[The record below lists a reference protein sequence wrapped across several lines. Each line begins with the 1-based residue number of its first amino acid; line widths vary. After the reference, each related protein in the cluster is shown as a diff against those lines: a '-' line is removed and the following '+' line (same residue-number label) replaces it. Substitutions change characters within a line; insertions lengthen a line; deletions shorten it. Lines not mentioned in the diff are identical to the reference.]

1 MNFDR
6 LRRQA
11 QQIYTKRGG
20 SAAAKADGQ
29 ELKDIAGGRG
39 SLADK
44 AQAAAQALK
53 DPGAP
58 GEGAPGEGA
67 PGEGAPG
74 DPASPPPPPAPPS
87 AGAR

>member
-1 MNFDR
+1 MNFDK

-29 ELKDIAGGRG
+29 ELKDIAAGKG

-44 AQAAAQALK
+44 AKAAAQALK
-53 DPGAP
+53 DPGARD
-58 GEGAPGEGA
+58 EAAPR
-67 PGEGAPG
+67 
-74 DPASPPPPPAPPS
+74 DPASPPPPPG
-87 AGAR
+87 AGSR

>member
-1 MNFDR
+1 MNFDK

-29 ELKDIAGGRG
+29 ELKDIVGGKG

-44 AQAAAQALK
+44 AKAAAQALK

-58 GEGAPGEGA
+58 GEGTAGEAAPR
-67 PGEGAPG
+67 
-74 DPASPPPPPAPPS
+74 DPASAPPAPTPPGS
-87 AGAR
+87 GAL

>member
-1 MNFDR
+1 MNFDK

-44 AQAAAQALK
+44 AKAAAQALK

-58 GEGAPGEGA
+58 GEGAPR
-67 PGEGAPG
+67 
-74 DPASPPPPPAPPS
+74 DPASPPPPS